1 MEAILAT
8 DISGGISRE
17 GKIPWKSKKDMA
29 FFLQK
34 TKNNVVIMGKNTF
47 LSLPE
52 NSKPLKNRL
61 NIVLT
66 RDPYYYIN
74 NPEYMQHPNLIFTDD
89 ENIHNYI
96 QQNREKIYEI
106 YSEIKGFGYTKD
118 PIIKEILENRNTKNI
133 PTQKIGTDKPKTEI
147 TFAILL
153 KTFFLVFADEYPR
166 KSAIGSE
173 NANEIKESGIVI

>member
-8 DISGGISRE
+8 DVSGGISRE
-17 GKIPWKSKKDMA
+17 GKIPWKSKKDMS

-52 NSKPLKNRL
+52 NCRPLKNRL

-74 NPEYMQHPNLIFTDD
+74 DPKYMGLPNLIFTDD

-106 YSEIKGFGYTKD
+106 YSDASLGSLSSNFKIFFIGGKQIYEKYIPLCETVWHTTIKADWSCDLFFNYDYENQFKD
-118 PIIKEILENRNTKNI
+118 AEVVHDDELKIVEWKKN
-133 PTQKIGTDKPKTEI
+133 
-147 TFAILL
+147 F
-153 KTFFLVFADEYPR
+153 
-166 KSAIGSE
+166 
-173 NANEIKESGIVI
+173 

>member
-52 NSKPLKNRL
+52 NCRPFKNRL

-66 RDPYYYIN
+66 RNPYYYIN

-106 YSEIKGFGYTKD
+106 YSEILPSLSSNFKLFFIGGKQIYEKYIPLCETVWHTT
-118 PIIKEILENRNTKNI
+118 IKADWSCDLFFNYDYEKQFKATLVDHDDEL
-133 PTQKIGTDKPKTEI
+133 KIVEWKKI
-147 TFAILL
+147 F
-153 KTFFLVFADEYPR
+153 
-166 KSAIGSE
+166 
-173 NANEIKESGIVI
+173 

>member
-47 LSLPE
+47 LSLP
-52 NSKPLKNRL
+52 NANRPLKNRL

-66 RDPYYYIN
+66 RNPYYYIN

-106 YSEIKGFGYTKD
+106 YSEILDLFGG
-118 PIIKEILENRNTKNI
+118 EC
-133 PTQKIGTDKPKTEI
+133 
-147 TFAILL
+147 
-153 KTFFLVFADEYPR
+153 
-166 KSAIGSE
+166 
-173 NANEIKESGIVI
+173 

>member
-1 MEAILAT
+1 MNL
-8 DISGGISRE
+8 
-17 GKIPWKSKKDMA
+17 K
-29 FFLQK
+29 FFIEK
-34 TKNNVVIMGKNTF
+34 TKYNVVIMGKNTF

-52 NSKPLKNRL
+52 NCKPLKNRL

-106 YSEIKGFGYTKD
+106 YSEILPSLSSNFKIFFIGGKQIYERYIPLCDTVWHTTIKGNYECDLFLNYDYKNLFKAEE
-118 PIIKEILENRNTKNI
+118 PFFEN
-133 PTQKIGTDKPKTEI
+133 
-147 TFAILL
+147 
-153 KTFFLVFADEYPR
+153 DELQ
-166 KSAIGSE
+166 
-173 NANEIKESGIVI
+173 IVEWKKMRF